1 MRVFKGELSSDM
13 LDITQI
19 AKHKHIAA
27 ILADVE
33 VTVMVNAE
41 KVWTSDAVRLGQQ
54 STEVLTATRHQMNRV
69 GEEVR
74 DEHVVKGI
82 SAHG

>member
-1 MRVFKGELSSDM
+1 
-13 LDITQI
+13 
-19 AKHKHIAA
+19 
-27 ILADVE
+27 
-33 VTVMVNAE
+33 MVNAE